1 MNVKE
6 FFKKFAK
13 IFIFAGVF
21 VIFLVTDIVTKQVII
36 KYFASHS
43 ESIVLLGSKAK
54 PFLQISY
61 SINTNAAFGFG
72 LDNPVANR
80 VIYSVIAFIG
90 FGLIV
95 GFFVWKYKSLNI
107 LVTVC
112 LGLIAVGAIGNLI
125 DRLFYSPSFLHSL
138 ENGVVD
144 WIDFVGVW
152 PFIFNIADSCV
163 VVGTLILIVY
173 LIVDEIKAAK
183 AKRKEEVKESSGKV
197 LSKEEQSRL
206 ENKPQEETKEVE
218 EIPAEEPAKEE

>member
-1 MNVKE
+1 MNIKE

-13 IFIFAGVF
+13 IFIFVGVF
-21 VIFLVTDIVTKQVII
+21 VIFLVTDIVTKQAIV

-163 VVGTLILIVY
+163 VIGTLILIVY

-206 ENKPQEETKEVE
+206 ENKPQEEPKEVE

>member
-6 FFKKFAK
+6 FFSKYLK

-21 VIFLVTDIVTKQVII
+21 ILFLVTDIVTKQAIV
-36 KYFASHS
+36 KYFASHN

-95 GFFVWKYKSLNI
+95 GFFVWKFKSLNI

-112 LGLIAVGAIGNLI
+112 LALIAVGAIGNLI
-125 DRLFYSPSFLHSL
+125 DRLFYSASFLHSL

-163 VVGTLILIVY
+163 VIGTIMLIVY
-173 LIVDEIKAAK
+173 LIVDEVKAAK
-183 AKRKEEVKESSGKV
+183 AKRKEEVKENNGKV

-206 ENKPQEETKEVE
+206 EEKPIEVE
-218 EIPAEEPAKEE
+218 PIEEDSSNTELPKEE